1 MSTGAHVKNPHK
13 DRAMKNLRTIAVKV
27 SKERHRL
34 LSDSGIDATHR
45 ARVLNEM
52 SAGAT
57 KLAEGIA
64 RDYFQRVTAE
74 RDQLRA
80 SWESPGQHS
89 PADFRRCLLECDQ
102 LDDAGMERYAEVAAR
117 AQDGVALR
125 AVACSAARRLMG
137 DPLMKLRPATDLVAR
152 DSVRPQPATG
162 AAAIVAKYA
171 ANDPAW
177 GAAVVAHGEHMRHIA
192 VEFDR
197 EVWDAA
203 YFAAN
208 PGDRPLAEP
217 EPEPGA
223 VPPPLAPL
231 VPAKPVSALNGAEL
245 LVEALGALEA
255 APAPAA

>member
-1 MSTGAHVKNPHK
+1 MKNPHK
-13 DRAMKNLRTIAVKV
+13 DRAMKNLRTIAVRH
-27 SKERHRL
+27 SRERLRL
-34 LSDSGIDATHR
+34 LGDSGIDATHR
-45 ARVLNEM
+45 SRVLNEM
-52 SAGAT
+52 SAAAK
-57 KLAEGIA
+57 KLADGVAE
-64 RDYFQRVTAE
+64 DYFRRVTAE
-74 RDQLRA
+74 RDQVRA
-80 SWESPGQHS
+80 AWEGPGPHN
-89 PADFRRCLLECDQ
+89 PAEFRRALIECDQ
-102 LDDAGMERYAEVAAR
+102 LDDVGMERYAELAAR

-137 DPLMKLRPATDLVAR
+137 DPIMKLRPATDLVAP
-152 DSVRPQPATG
+152 DSARPQPATG
-162 AAAIVAKYA
+162 AAKIVATYA

-177 GAAVVAHGEHMRHIA
+177 SAAVVRHGEHTRNVA

-203 YFAAN
+203 NFAAN

-231 VPAKPVSALNGAEL
+231 VPARPVSALNGAQL
-245 LVEALGALEA
+245 LADALGAVEA